1 MVLFSQLRRKFQ
13 LIGHAM
19 PTVRQAFMMLVGE

>member
-1 MVLFSQLRRKFQ
+1 MVLFSQLRWRFQ

-19 PTVRQAFMMLVGE
+19 PTVWEAFIMVLGG

>member
-1 MVLFSQLRRKFQ
+1 MVLFSQLRWKFQ

-19 PTVRQAFMMLVGE
+19 PTVREASIMVTGE